1 MARGAPTQVG
11 DLRFTAVVTRAPT
24 RSNESRPLRVAG
36 TIAIVATLALA
47 TLVFLTDSSASAA
60 LAATA
65 GKASGATANSAP
77 TAAAA
82 APAKGSIAAAGK
94 GTQKMSDEELQEP
107 PSYADLQRE
116 VKELEHEEKDHFNN
130 RAKSL
135 SRAMASADA
144 DMKADP
150 PLANAKAIKNLKWK
164 SAKDKY
170 EQAAYKDIMDE
181 EKERIQDSITE
192 EGAEMFQQYEKKAQ
206 SLMGTDELNK
216 LNNETA
222 EAEQERSRKE
232 KTALT
237 ALKSASHS
245 LKKVD
250 LEENAERQMR
260 DEKKQQRA
268 NARIAAHLRKSV
280 AAEQGSQQYYAGL
293 ETSKAHVAEVAA
305 KQKQLVKDYNSDRQA
320 LKARDAAKL
329 GAKHDDTPY
338 HRDYIQAESIEDQ
351 RNAAFA
357 KEIQQL
363 KSRTEEQRKIRA
375 KMLASEEKETE
386 TEVSEKE
393 KSVFAKAK
401 ALALSKNEKKQVKS
415 VLKKLGKK
423 TSARADNAQAK
434 ADEGAEHKDDVS
446 MSANYEA
453 TVQAAMEADLK
464 RRQSERKA
472 RMAFEAQ
479 RDKRLIRDMSAAS
492 QDEKDLAAVSDKILQ
507 PDQLV
512 NAERMKEDGSDLGG
526 AQRIIKGRD
535 QEVNMIV
542 GN

>member
-1 MARGAPTQVG
+1 
-11 DLRFTAVVTRAPT
+11 
-24 RSNESRPLRVAG
+24 
-36 TIAIVATLALA
+36 
-47 TLVFLTDSSASAA
+47 
-60 LAATA
+60 
-65 GKASGATANSAP
+65 
-77 TAAAA
+77 
-82 APAKGSIAAAGK
+82 
-94 GTQKMSDEELQEP
+94 
-107 PSYADLQRE
+107 
-116 VKELEHEEKDHFNN
+116 
-130 RAKSL
+130 
-135 SRAMASADA
+135 
-144 DMKADP
+144 
-150 PLANAKAIKNLKWK
+150 
-164 SAKDKY
+164 
-170 EQAAYKDIMDE
+170 
-181 EKERIQDSITE
+181 
-192 EGAEMFQQYEKKAQ
+192 
-206 SLMGTDELNK
+206 MG
-216 LNNETA
+216 
-222 EAEQERSRKE
+222 
-232 KTALT
+232 

-250 LEENAERQMR
+250 LEENAERQMI

-357 KEIQQL
+357 KEIQQM

-393 KSVFAKAK
+393 QSVSAKAK
-401 ALALSKNEKKQVKS
+401 ALALSTNEKKQVKS

-472 RMAFEAQ
+472 RMAFQAQ

-535 QEVNMIV
+535 QEVNMVV